1 MSLPC
6 SNLLVIE
13 SNPTVLPPAEG
24 ETKLT
29 PAQPK
34 MKSPLTPVE
43 SIAAFSPSSKRGALN
58 GAVETPRKKHK
69 SIPIDETHSDYDF
82 FEDELE
88 DEDTKVNPNSKD
100 GLDRDS
106 PILKSITNVTAP
118 SISSNKRYPPSEFD
132 ELDFDDN
139 IWTDKPTSPPAAV
152 NLPNYTSYVTS
163 TTSIS
168 KTSLKPSEE
177 SDLQQSISIYQS
189 KVIEIQKNHIEF
201 LTNLLKASTSLKP
214 ENQDRISSFETEVAH
229 YESCISPLVQLTN
242 GKSQSILIPPKSLP
256 KITTPSSPPQSSASA
271 YQAPEPLHT
280 HKPNQPASSNST
292 SIHTTYPTSTNSNLG
307 SSANVPL
314 SVPSDIEDQYDS
326 DDGFED
332 ISESMLEDDI
342 EETSDH
348 IYPPIAPR
356 QPSPGIEIVS
366 SDIEI
371 QEIPSDFEEEE
382 EAFEDISS
390 SPQGVSMTQ
399 VASKN
404 TMTNQQF
411 PWSND
416 VNRILHDTF
425 KLKEF
430 RCNQLDAVN
439 ATLMGKDVFVLM
451 PTGGGKSLCYQLP
464 ALCNS
469 GKTKGSTVVVSP
481 LISLMQDQV
490 FHLKKKGISAAM
502 ISGKA
507 EIEERSGVFG
517 DFIGGRLSLLY
528 VSPEML
534 NLSNQLRNAMKIL
547 SDRNML
553 ARIVIDEAH
562 CVSSWGHDFRPDYK
576 LLENLKVDYP
586 TVPIMALTATANER
600 VRLDIFKCLRENNTT
615 FLKQSFNRA
624 NLYYEVQEKA
634 KDVNDVIANM
644 MSTKFRGQSGII
656 YCHSRNSCET
666 TAETL
671 QKAGLKVTF
680 YHAKL
685 SHEERESVQSAWQT
699 GKIQAICATIAFG
712 MGIDKPDVRFVFHLT
727 LPRNMEGYYQETGR
741 AGRDGLPS
749 ECILFYH
756 FRDALSMQS
765 MINKDDL
772 PPDIKASHKEML
784 KRVIQ
789 YCQNSTDCRRKQVLQ
804 YFSETFDVRK
814 CKGNCDNCKFGQN
827 RVKEIRDVSARA
839 KEIVELVYSIQKD
852 HVVLL
857 HCIDVY
863 RGSRL
868 KKIMDKGHDRA
879 KNYGMG
885 RNLDRTEVERM
896 FHHLIT
902 EGILDEYSRYQA
914 GFARSYIKR
923 GSEGPKVV
931 SGQLKVTMV
940 FNPTTTKPMTPSRPS
955 SSTKKSR
962 VTASSTVT
970 SSTHGTTST
979 STIRSTLARETPT
992 RVNTYAGSNVTV
1004 TPVTTTSSHTVSH
1017 IKSTTTATDFQENC
1031 YGNLELKRLQ
1041 LKNDFNLSQVTD
1053 VCSNA
1058 ALKDMARALPTDIES
1073 FSKITSITP
1082 LQVEN
1087 FYMYFRPEL
1096 VKLKSQKEQQNIN
1109 TTSSVIR
1116 VETFEDEEALA
1127 EAFMDDSD
1135 DPEYQDDES
1144 PGISAVSQ
1152 SPYFLPPASN
1162 RGKPVR
1168 TVSRPGSGF
1177 TARVTGSGT
1186 GSSGASTSTRG
1197 SRRGGRGGRG
1207 GFRSRGGSQARS
1219 TKRARTTGGSS
1230 GNSQARPSTGRS
1242 ATQGRLPTTSSTVRM
1257 MPL

>member
-1 MSLPC
+1 
-6 SNLLVIE
+6 
-13 SNPTVLPPAEG
+13 
-24 ETKLT
+24 
-29 PAQPK
+29 
-34 MKSPLTPVE
+34 MKSPLSASE
-43 SIAAFSPSSKRGALN
+43 SIFSAFSPSSKRAVLN
-58 GAVETPRKKHK
+58 DAVETPRKKHK
-69 SIPIDETHSDYDF
+69 SSVIPVDESHSDYDF

-88 DEDTKVNPNSKD
+88 DEETRINPNPKD

-118 SISSNKRYPPSEFD
+118 SIFSSKRYPPSEFD

-139 IWTDKPTSPPAAV
+139 IWTDKPTSPPAAL
-152 NLPNYTSYVTS
+152 NLPDYTSYVKS

-201 LTNLLKASTSLKP
+201 LTNLLRASTNLKP
-214 ENQDRISSFETEVAH
+214 ENHNRISSFETEVAH

-242 GKSQSILIPPKSLP
+242 GKSQSIIIPPKSLP
-256 KITTPSSPPQSSASA
+256 KLTTPSSPPQSSASA

-280 HKPNQPASSNST
+280 PKPNQPASSNST
-292 SIHTTYPTSTNSNLG
+292 SIHTTYPTSHTNLG
-307 SSANVPL
+307 SSANAPL
-314 SVPSDIEDQYDS
+314 SVPTDIEDQYDF
-326 DDGFED
+326 DDGFQD

-342 EETSDH
+342 EETIG
-348 IYPPIAPR
+348 IYPSIGPR
-356 QPSPGIEIVS
+356 QASPGIEIVS
-366 SDIEI
+366 SDVEI
-371 QEIPSDFEEEE
+371 QEIPSELE
-382 EAFEDISS
+382 EADEFGDISS

-411 PWSND
+411 PWSSE
-416 VNRILHDTF
+416 VNRILHNTF

-534 NLSNQLRNAMKIL
+534 NLSNQLRNAMKNL

-576 LLENLKVDYP
+576 LLENLKVDYS

-624 NLYYEVQEKA
+624 NLYYEVQEKS
-634 KDVNDVIANM
+634 KDVNDVIANLM
-644 MSTKFRGQSGII
+644 NTKFRGQSGII

-671 QKAGLKVTF
+671 QNAGLKVTF

-685 SHEERESVQSAWQT
+685 SHEEREAVQSAWQT

-756 FRDALSMQS
+756 FKDAFSMQS

-868 KKIMDKGHDRA
+868 KKILDKGHDRA

-914 GFARSYIKR
+914 GFARSFIKR
-923 GSEGPKVV
+923 GPEGPKVV

-940 FNPTTTKPMTPSRPS
+940 FNPTTTKPITPSRPS
-955 SSTKKSR
+955 SSTKQSK
-962 VTASSTVT
+962 VTTSTTVT

-992 RVNTYAGSNVTV
+992 RINSYPNGNLTV
-1004 TPVTTTSSHTVSH
+1004 TPVTTVSSHTTSH
-1017 IKSTTTATDFQENC
+1017 TKSIPASDFHENC

-1073 FSKITSITP
+1073 FSKISGITP

-1096 VKLKSQKEQQNIN
+1096 VKLKSQEEHQTIN
-1109 TTSSVIR
+1109 SSSSVVRI
-1116 VETFEDEEALA
+1116 ETFEDEEALA

-1135 DPEYQDDES
+1135 DPEYQNTES

-1152 SPYFLPPASN
+1152 SPYFLPPASS
-1162 RGKPVR
+1162 RGKAVR
-1168 TVSRPGSGF
+1168 TTSRSGSGF
-1177 TARVTGSGT
+1177 TARVIGSGT
-1186 GSSGASTSTRG
+1186 GSPGASSSTRG

-1219 TKRARTTGGSS
+1219 AKRARTSVGSTR
-1230 GNSQARPSTGRS
+1230 NSQARPSTGRS
-1242 ATQGRLPTTSSTVRM
+1242 ATQGRLETNSSTVRM